1 MGVAKF
7 LVLHPCIAALV
18 LAVAAG
24 PAVAQENKDKDAPPP
39 LVPVRAL
46 AAPVAPVILDQL
58 YAQAEAA
65 FVAQKYPEAA
75 AKLAEL
81 LKLAGD
87 KPGLPLEMLH
97 FNLGLAYL
105 LGGKTAEAESA
116 FEECARK
123 FPKGEYTSRCHLGI
137 GKAII
142 AQGENL
148 RRPVAVEAFKQAGTD
163 PRLQVEAAVALG
175 QVYLDREQRDEVL
188 EVLRPLIGAE
198 VGTAQQTSAAVDA
211 IGLLAECK
219 GSEDLA
225 AFLDYLGSQPGVRDA
240 IAWYA
245 NQIVVKG
252 DESVKDPSENWEAA
266 LAIYRSVPPRAQI
279 LEMQSAALMKKQT
292 ELASLK
298 ARRAAEE
305 QEGGLAGRSNIAEL
319 TIQAEAAIKLMIQA
333 KTAIEGMPDFDAA
346 LLMRRGRCY
355 YYADLPRDEE
365 ALMCFSTI
373 REKYPDATDAQAAAY
388 AEIVMCKIPRDSA
401 MLQTLATAYT
411 AKYPDAPNLAN
422 VLLLVGQTFTVA
434 GDWAK
439 AQGVYEDL
447 ATRFPQAQNME
458 GIRFNIAEAV
468 LRQGDTTKAKALFEQ
483 FLKDYPNSSMKEGV
497 EGRLETIKA
506 QSK

>member
-1 MGVAKF
+1 MGMVRTLGA
-7 LVLHPCIAALV
+7 HPCIAALV

-46 AAPVAPVILDQL
+46 AAPVAPVILNQL
-58 YAQAEAA
+58 YSQAEAA
-65 FVAQKYPEAA
+65 FAAQKYPEAA

-105 LGGKTAEAESA
+105 LGGKTGEAEWA

-148 RRPVAVEAFKQAGTD
+148 RRPAAVEAFKQAGTD
-163 PRLQVEAAVALG
+163 PKLQVETAVALG
-175 QVYLDREQRDEVL
+175 QVYLDRGQRDEAL

-219 GSEDLA
+219 GPEELA
-225 AFLDYLGSQPGVRDA
+225 AFLDYLGGQPGVRDA
-240 IAWYA
+240 IAWYV
-245 NQIVVKG
+245 NQIIVKADALAIQ
-252 DESVKDPSENWEAA
+252 DEADSA
-266 LAIYRSVPPRAQI
+266 LAIYRAVPPRTQI
-279 LEMQSAALMKKQT
+279 LEIQAAALVHQQA

-305 QEGGLAGRSNIAEL
+305 DAGGLEGRTNIVEL
-319 TIQAEAAIKLMIQA
+319 ISQAEAAIKLMIQA
-333 KTAIEGMPDFDAA
+333 KTAMEGRPDFDAA

-355 YYADLPRDEE
+355 YYAELPRDEE
-365 ALMCFSTI
+365 ARMCFSTI

-401 MLQTLATAYT
+401 MLQTLASAFT

-422 VLLLVGQTFTVA
+422 VLLLVGQAFTEA

-497 EGRLETIKA
+497 EGRLEKVKA
-506 QSK
+506 ESK